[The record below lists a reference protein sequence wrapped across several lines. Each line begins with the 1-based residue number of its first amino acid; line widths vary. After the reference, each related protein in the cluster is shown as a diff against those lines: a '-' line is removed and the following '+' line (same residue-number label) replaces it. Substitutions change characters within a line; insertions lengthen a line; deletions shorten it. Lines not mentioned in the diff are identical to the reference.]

1 MFETHSYQRYNF
13 SDLENMQTSTLE
25 FPHNARTTYTAVK
38 HLFEMKRTKFSCVK
52 YNDDFFVV
60 EARHGRLLSPFSEN
74 IKMRVIATGSRTCK
88 VVVESSSRSI
98 LNLLNFGANKGN
110 VSDLSDYINNEVYKL
125 CQPGEIPMAN
135 QINDRST
142 IRIVPPNI
150 KFK

>member
-1 MFETHSYQRYNF
+1 
-13 SDLENMQTSTLE
+13 MQTAEIKFDYNT
-25 FPHNARTTYTAVK
+25 RVVYTAVR
-38 HLFEMKRTKFSCVK
+38 HLFEMKRTKFSSVK
-52 YNDDFFVV
+52 YNDDLFVV

-74 IKMRVIATGSRTCK
+74 VKMKVIATGSRTCK

-125 CQPGEIPMAN
+125 WQPGEIPMAN
-135 QINDRST
+135 QVNDHST

>member
-1 MFETHSYQRYNF
+1 
-13 SDLENMQTSTLE
+13 MQTAEIKFDYNT
-25 FPHNARTTYTAVK
+25 RVVYTAVR
-38 HLFEMKRTKFSCVK
+38 HLFEMKRTKFSSVK
-52 YNDDFFVV
+52 YNDDLFVV

-74 IKMRVIATGSRTCK
+74 VKMKVIATGSRTCK

>member
-1 MFETHSYQRYNF
+1 
-13 SDLENMQTSTLE
+13 MQTAEIKFDYNT
-25 FPHNARTTYTAVK
+25 RVVYTAVR
-38 HLFEMKRTKFSCVK
+38 HLFEMKRTKFSSVK
-52 YNDDFFVV
+52 YNDDLFVV

-74 IKMRVIATGSRTCK
+74 VKMKVIATGSRTCK

-135 QINDRST
+135 QVNDHST